1 MVVVAIIGILL
12 SFLIPM
18 MRGASGGSRRAKCMS
33 FQKELVIG
41 AVAYQTD
48 HGKSCTC
55 CFVYTKR
62 RNDCHASH
70 GMTRKRCGNTSM
82 FPQTKWFARITL
94 LQLAQ
99 QLDYNYNTSFIGD
112 EDYLFADAVKG
123 VIPSEC
129 KHPASCAM
137 FGDCSKNKFMR
148 SPEID
153 AIYDPYTDSST
164 RCAGMQAFRH
174 LDSTNVAWLDGHI
187 DSTTNR
193 FNDCTDELNIGF
205 LGEDNSHST
214 THALFQLL
222 KTKIHNGRVL
232 LEHFI

>member
-1 MVVVAIIGILL
+1 MKKAFSLIELMVVVAIIGILL
-12 SFLIPM
+12 SFLVPM
-18 MRGASGGSRRAKCMS
+18 MRGASGGSRRVKCMS

-48 HGKSCTC
+48 HGTHVPAVSFIQNGTTT
-55 CFVYTKR
+55 V
-62 RNDCHASH
+62 
-70 GMTRKRCGNTSM
+70 M
-82 FPQTKWFARITL
+82 QTWDDEKELWQYLNVPADQMVCPNHIITTGSTTGF
-94 LQLAQ
+94 
-99 QLDYNYNTSFIGD
+99 NYNTSFIGE
-112 EDYLFADAVKG
+112 EDYMFADAVKG
-123 VIPSEC
+123 VSPSEC

-187 DSTTNR
+187 DSTTHH
-193 FNDCTDELNIGF
+193 FNDCTDESNIGF
-205 LGEDNSHST
+205 LGEDNT
-214 THALFQLL
+214 LYDP
-222 KTKIHNGRVL
+222 RVISII
-232 LEHFI
+232 EN